1 VNKLANWWIVT
12 GNYSA
17 AQRTKNGQLWT
28 VYILSLYPMI
38 LPAILHP
45 VLSKSFMKSVQTP
58 INKHTHSHFQAH
70 SSNETRSEQLKLKT
84 RTFATT
90 IAVVQVGYL

>member
-1 VNKLANWWIVT
+1 MDSIQYIV
-12 GNYSA
+12 
-17 AQRTKNGQLWT
+17 
-28 VYILSLYPMI
+28 SLYPMI

-45 VLSKSFMKSVQTP
+45 VLSKSLVKSVQTP

-70 SSNETRSEQLKLKT
+70 SSNETRSKQLKFKS
-84 RTFATT
+84 RTFGTT